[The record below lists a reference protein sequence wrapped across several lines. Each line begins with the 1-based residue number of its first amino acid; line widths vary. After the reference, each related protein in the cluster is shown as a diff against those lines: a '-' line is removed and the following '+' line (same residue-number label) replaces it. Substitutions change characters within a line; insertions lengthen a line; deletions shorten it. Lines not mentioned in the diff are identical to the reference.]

1 MAGLANTDYLL
12 NKNKWHN
19 HSAASVA
26 RNYKYKKKAGNGA
39 HPYGT
44 SAWFLPSVGQ
54 WDKMVI
60 AAGGCKNLQNNTSLD
75 TYDGYHSSTEIH
87 NYQAWCFRLYNGVYI
102 LRTAK
107 SSTGVR
113 VRPALA
119 F

>member
-1 MAGLANTDYLL
+1 M
-12 NKNKWHN
+12 
-19 HSAASVA
+19 
-26 RNYKYKKKAGNGA
+26 
-39 HPYGT
+39 
-44 SAWFLPSVGQ
+44 
-54 WDKMVI
+54 
-60 AAGGCKNLQNNTSLD
+60 D